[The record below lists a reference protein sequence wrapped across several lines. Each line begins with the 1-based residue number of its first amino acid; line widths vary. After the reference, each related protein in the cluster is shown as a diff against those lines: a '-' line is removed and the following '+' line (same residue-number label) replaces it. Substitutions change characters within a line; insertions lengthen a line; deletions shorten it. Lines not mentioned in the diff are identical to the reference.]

1 MKRILYILLA
11 VTIAGIGGSLTYTPT
26 PFPIDLNANGD
37 GSTNIQVKIKPN
49 VARPYYTTL
58 EFVPHKWLMD
68 NSFSAKKNGRTNAIL
83 HYEGGGGWAGS
94 GNTGLVVETN
104 ASYDRNN
111 KRIDW

>member
-11 VTIAGIGGSLTYTPT
+11 ATIAVTGGSLTYTPT
-26 PFPIDLNANGD
+26 PFPVDLNTKGD
-37 GSTNIQVKIKPN
+37 GSTNIQAKIKPN

-58 EFVPHKWLMD
+58 KFFTNKWLMD
-68 NSFSAKKNGRTNAIL
+68 NSFSVEGKGHTKAIL